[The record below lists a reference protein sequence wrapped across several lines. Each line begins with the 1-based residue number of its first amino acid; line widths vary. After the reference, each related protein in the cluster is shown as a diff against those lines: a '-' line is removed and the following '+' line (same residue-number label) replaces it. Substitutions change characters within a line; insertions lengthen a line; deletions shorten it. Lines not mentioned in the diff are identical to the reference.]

1 MERKE
6 RELGNGYKFYY
17 TGEDGKRN
25 GVDTVFSPELKE
37 GVIQFNR
44 EKDSDVVEAGSKQ
57 DDSEHHQCP
66 TFKM

>member
-1 MERKE
+1 M
-6 RELGNGYKFYY
+6 
-17 TGEDGKRN
+17 
-25 GVDTVFSPELKE
+25 FSPELKE